1 MMNEPT
7 NVNTGG
13 GSLNMIG
20 SAIGS
25 NNNVNTLGNISAVV
39 EQIVNKLPDSSLSEE
54 PGIKELLI
62 QLQKAIKEEATL
74 SSEDKT
80 DLLEQVKALAE
91 TTQTTEREKK
101 EGIARKAKKIFDA
114 TLKSLPAT
122 AQIVEASSKLLPII
136 FKIIGFPYSS
146 S

>member
-1 MMNEPT
+1 M
-7 NVNTGG
+7 
-13 GSLNMIG
+13 
-20 SAIGS
+20 
-25 NNNVNTLGNISAVV
+25 V

-74 SSEDKT
+74 SSEDKA

-114 TLKSLPAT
+114 TLKGLPAT